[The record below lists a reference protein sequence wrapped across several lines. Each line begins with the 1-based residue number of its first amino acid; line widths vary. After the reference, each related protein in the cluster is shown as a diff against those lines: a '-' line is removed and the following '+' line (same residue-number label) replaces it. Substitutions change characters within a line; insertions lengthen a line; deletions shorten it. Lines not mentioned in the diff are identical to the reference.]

1 LVSIAFAATALIS
14 FPLRAATELQF
25 WHAMDGALGDHLKA
39 LVVRFNATQTGYRVE
54 AVYKGSYEQTL
65 AQGLRASITGNSP
78 HILQVYDVGTANMAA
93 RKIAAKPVHLL
104 MREAGEKFDSRAL
117 FPPVASYYADAK
129 GNLLA
134 LPFNVS
140 TPVLYINRD
149 ALRAAGVDGTTPF
162 NNWYELQTA
171 LLEVRDKKTAPCG
184 LTTTW
189 PGWVMVENLLMWH
202 NEEFATRGNG
212 YEGPEA
218 KLVFNTRLAIRHL
231 SLMTSWL
238 KSEIFTYSGR
248 GNNGEARFIRG
259 ECAVLTAS
267 SASYAD
273 ILRDARF
280 KFGVAPLPHYQDIN
294 EAPYNTAMGG
304 AALWAMG
311 GKKAAEYRGVAKFFA
326 FLAQPEVQA
335 EWHQRTG
342 YLPVTPVAY
351 ELTRKSGFY
360 EKHPGT
366 DIAMRQ
372 LTNKG
377 VPGVHSRGIRLGDH
391 AEIRGVL
398 DEELEE
404 AFALRKAPKQAL
416 DDAVRR
422 GDEILRRFERVQT
435 R

>member
-1 LVSIAFAATALIS
+1 
-14 FPLRAATELQF
+14 
-25 WHAMDGALGDHLKA
+25 MDGALGDHLKA
-39 LVVRFNATQTGYRVE
+39 LVVRFNGMQTGYRVE
-54 AVYKGSYEQTL
+54 ATYKGSYEQTV
-65 AQGLRASITGNSP
+65 AHGMRASATGSSP

-93 RKIAAKPVHLL
+93 RKLAVKPVHLL
-104 MREAGEKFDSRAL
+104 MRETGEKFDARA
-117 FPPVASYYADAK
+117 FVPAVASYYADAK

-149 ALRAAGVDGTTPF
+149 ALRAAGVDRATPF
-162 NNWYELQTA
+162 NSWYELQNT
-171 LLEVRDKKTAPCG
+171 LLEVRDKKTASCG

-189 PGWVMVENLLMWH
+189 PGWVMVENLLTWH

-212 YEGPEA
+212 YDGPEA
-218 KLVFNTRLAIRHL
+218 QLVFNTRLAIRHL

-238 KSEIFTYSGR
+238 KSEIFAYSGR
-248 GNNGEARFIRG
+248 RDDGEARFIRG
-259 ECAVLTAS
+259 ECAALTAS

-273 ILRDARF
+273 ILRNARF
-280 KFGVAPLPHYQDIN
+280 QFAVAPLPYYQDIK
-294 EAPYNTAMGG
+294 EAPFNTTMGG

-311 GKKAAEYRGVAKFFA
+311 GKKPDEYKGVARFFA

-342 YLPVTPVAY
+342 YLPITRAAY

-366 DIAMRQ
+366 DVAMRQ

-377 VPGVHSRGIRLGDH
+377 SPGAHSRGIRLGDH
-391 AEIRGVL
+391 AEIRSVL
-398 DEELEE
+398 DEEIEQ
-404 AFALRKAPKQAL
+404 AFALKKAPKQAL

-422 GDEILRRFERVQT
+422 GDEILRRFERVQNH
-435 R
+435 